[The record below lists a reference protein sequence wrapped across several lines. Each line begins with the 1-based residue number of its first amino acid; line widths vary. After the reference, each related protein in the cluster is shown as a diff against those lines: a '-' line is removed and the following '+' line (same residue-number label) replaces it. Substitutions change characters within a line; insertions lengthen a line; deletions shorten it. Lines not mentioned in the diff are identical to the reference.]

1 MAGFVSKPIQAVKY
15 SFKPM
20 KILFLDQT
28 GKLAGAEQV
37 LLDVAYPYRHS
48 CLVALFE
55 GGPFEQALRDRN
67 IPVQVLTDTPLDV
80 RRESNVWQGLNS
92 LKQLTPL
99 VQRVAQLSQGYDVIY
114 ANTPK
119 AMVVGSLAHL
129 ITHKPLVYHLHDILS
144 LEHFSQANRKL
155 LVTLANRC
163 AMKIIAVSHATK
175 RAFVEAG
182 GKGERVEVIYNGF
195 DVDKFRGWELE
206 GFFLRR
212 QLDLDQRFVVGHFSR
227 LSPWKGQHVLIEA
240 LPHCPKNMT
249 VLLVGDALFG
259 ETDYVDR
266 LRQQVKRL
274 KLEDRVHFLGFRG
287 DIPQL
292 MATCDL
298 ITHTSTAPEPSARV
312 LIETMLSGRPLVA
325 SCTGGTSELVENGHT
340 GWLVPPADSGAL
352 AGTLTKLYDRPV
364 QAAQIAKQA
373 QRVAQERFGL
383 ESAIASI
390 QQILNTLTPIA
401 V

>member
-1 MAGFVSKPIQAVKY
+1 
-15 SFKPM
+15 M

-37 LLDVAYPYRHS
+37 LLDVAYPYRHTS
-48 CLVALFE
+48 LVALFE

-67 IPVQVLTDTPLDV
+67 IPVEVLTDDPLDV
-80 RRESNVWQGLNS
+80 RRESSLWQGLSS

-99 VQRVAQLSQGYDVIY
+99 VQRVVQLSQHYDIIY

-119 AMVVGSLAHL
+119 AMVVGALAHL
-129 ITHKPLVYHLHDILS
+129 LTHTPLVYHLHDILS
-144 LEHFSQANRKL
+144 LEHFSQANRQL

-163 AMKIIAVSHATK
+163 ATRIIAVSHATK
-175 RAFVEAG
+175 KAFVEAG
-182 GKGERVEVIYNGF
+182 GKGDRVDVIYNGF

-212 QLDLDQRFVVGHFSR
+212 QLNLDHQFVVGHFSR

-240 LPHCPKNMT
+240 LPRCPQNMV

-259 ETDYVDR
+259 ETDYAER
-266 LRQQVKRL
+266 LRRQVTAL

-287 DIPQL
+287 DVPQL

-312 LIETMLSGRPLVA
+312 LIESMLSGRPLVA
-325 SCTGGTSELVENGHT
+325 SHTGGTSELVDDGYT
-340 GWLVPPADSGAL
+340 GWLVPPADAGAL
-352 AGTLTKLYDRPV
+352 ASTLTQLHDRPV
-364 QAAQIAKQA
+364 QTAQIAKQG
-373 QRVAQERFGL
+373 QQVAQARFGL
-383 ESAIASI
+383 DGAISAL
-390 QQILNTLTPIA
+390 QLILNTLAPDRRQTTEVGSRKSEVRI
-401 V
+401 

>member
-1 MAGFVSKPIQAVKY
+1 
-15 SFKPM
+15 M

-37 LLDVAYPYRHS
+37 LLDVAYPYRHTS
-48 CLVALFE
+48 LVALFE
-55 GGPFEQALRDRN
+55 GGPFEEALRDRN
-67 IPVQVLTDTPLDV
+67 IPVEVLTDTPLEV
-80 RRESNVWQGLNS
+80 RRESSVWQGLSS
-92 LKQLTPL
+92 LKFLMPL
-99 VQRVAQLSQGYDVIY
+99 VQRVVQLSQHYDVLY

-119 AMVVGSLAHL
+119 AMVVGALAQL
-129 ITHKPLVYHLHDILS
+129 LTQKPLVYHLHDILS
-144 LEHFSQANRKL
+144 LEHFSQANRQL

-163 AMKIIAVSHATK
+163 ATKIIAVSHATK
-175 RAFVEAG
+175 RAFIEAG
-182 GKGERVEVIYNGF
+182 GNGERVEVIYNGF

-212 QLDLDQRFVVGHFSR
+212 QLELDQRFVVGHFSR

-240 LPHCPKNMT
+240 LPRCPQNMV

-259 ETDYVDR
+259 ETDYVRR
-266 LRQQVKRL
+266 LRRQVSML

-287 DIPQL
+287 DVPQL

-312 LIETMLSGRPLVA
+312 LIESMLSGRPLVA
-325 SCTGGTSELVENGHT
+325 SRTGGTSELVDDGHT
-340 GWLVPPADSGAL
+340 GWLVPPSDSLAL
-352 AGTLTKLYDRPV
+352 ASTLTKLYDRPV
-364 QAAQIAKQA
+364 QTAQIAKQGQRIA
-373 QRVAQERFGL
+373 QDRFGL
-383 ESAIASI
+383 EQAIASL
-390 QQILNTLTPIA
+390 QQTLNALMPVT